1 MKVLYTFFLC
11 LFLACSSNVTQAQT
25 VYTAKT
31 GTKYHK
37 GSCHYLKHSKFETT
51 LKKAKDAGYEPCS
64 VCKPTR
70 VVTNASESN
79 DGLGIMPKTTKTKST
94 PTTTETKQATSSQCT
109 GKTKAGKR
117 CKRMTKSVSG
127 RCYQH

>member
-1 MKVLYTFFLC
+1 MKTFYTLFLF
-11 LFLACSSNVTQAQT
+11 LFLANSVHTIQAQT

-37 GSCHYLKHSKFETT
+37 STCHFLKNSKNETT
-51 LKKAKDAGYEPCS
+51 LKKAKQAGYEPCA

-70 VVTNASESN
+70 EVTNTSESR
-79 DGLGIMPKTTKTKST
+79 DGLGIIPKTTKTT
-94 PTTTETKQATSSQCT
+94 TTTTETKQATSKQCS
-109 GKTKAGKR
+109 GKTKAGNR
-117 CKRMTKSVSG
+117 CKRMTKSGNG